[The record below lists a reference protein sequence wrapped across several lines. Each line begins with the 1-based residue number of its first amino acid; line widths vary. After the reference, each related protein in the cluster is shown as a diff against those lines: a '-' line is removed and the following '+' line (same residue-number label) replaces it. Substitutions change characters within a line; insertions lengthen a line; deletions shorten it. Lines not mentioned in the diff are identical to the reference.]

1 MSMIMLN
8 TRVLFEEPPLG
19 ITEVISQT
27 IQILLTHWR
36 PLLSLS
42 LMQFGMAFA
51 TGLVLSVVTFIVA
64 GSYVAGVAA
73 IMQQGTYGGE
83 DFGRHLFDRSVGISG
98 ASRLLQNYYFGN
110 YNNNDNKNYYYG
122 AEGDVY
128 QMDDLFLNGL
138 NLSATF
144 IVILLLITVV
154 WVVFLALV
162 ASIFAGSYSHALA
175 EIYAGG
181 IPCAKRSFG
190 KGVERM
196 WAVYCYQIFLSLVI
210 IGAAVIFVV
219 LPVYLEVSYP
229 SAARMLITIL
239 SVFVYIMFAAMLS
252 ALMTAAIPSIV
263 VENKSSMEG
272 FQRSIHLCKNF
283 IWFVFCSQFCF
294 EIGLVLTLVLI
305 NQVLEHLP
313 SFLGWL
319 VISL

>member
-1 MSMIMLN
+1 MLN
-8 TRVLFEEPPLG
+8 TRVLFEEPPQG

-64 GSYVAGVAA
+64 GSYVTGVAA

-83 DFGRHLFDRSVGISG
+83 DFGRHLLFDRSVGISG
-98 ASRLLQNYYFGN
+98 ASRLLQNY
-110 YNNNDNKNYYYG
+110 NYYYG

-128 QMDDLFLNGL
+128 QMDDLNLNGL
-138 NLSATF
+138 YLSATF
-144 IVILLLITVV
+144 IIILLLITVV

-162 ASIFAGSYSHALA
+162 ASVFAGSYSYALA

-196 WAVYCYQIFLSLVI
+196 WAVYCYQVFLSLI
-210 IGAAVIFVV
+210 ITGAAVILVV

-229 SAARMLITIL
+229 SATRMLITIL
-239 SVFVYIMFAAMLS
+239 SVFVYIMSAALLS

-294 EIGLVLTLVLI
+294 QIGLVLTLVLI

-313 SFLGWL
+313 SFLGVVGHFVVNL
-319 VISL
+319 GIGIFGPV